1 MKKSICLILSAI
13 LLFSLC
19 VCFTGCSQDDI
30 RGDISTN
37 NAGQEQNNTQGSTP
51 KETEPELAM
60 GKTTGGTYKSDFLG
74 ISCTIPE
81 GWVFYTDEQILEMNN
96 LTKDYLDKDVAD
108 ALKNAT
114 LIYDMMA
121 TNLAEGGSISINM
134 EKLSALQILSLD
146 VKATLEGQIPA
157 IKSAYENIGYT
168 DINVQYQKVT
178 VDGKQFDALKLSA
191 KIQGNEFTVIT
202 FAFRKGSYL
211 ANVSVGTL
219 QTDKM
224 QDLLGC
230 FKVN

>member
-1 MKKSICLILSAI
+1 MKKILCLILSAI
-13 LLFSLC
+13 MLLTLC
-19 VCFTGCSQDDI
+19 ACFAGCSQDDV
-30 RGDISTN
+30 RGEISDN
-37 NAGQEQNNTQGSTP
+37 NAGQEQNQTQGTAP
-51 KETEPELAM
+51 KDTEPELSM

-96 LTKDYLDKDVAD
+96 LTNDYLDKDVAD

-121 TNLAEGGSISINM
+121 TNLAEGGSISINL